1 MRTRVAGDIIAH
13 NNGIVKKERKKE
25 REFVASFVPFQSLVT
40 PMPIIFPHFLFVCSF
55 FFFFLLIILLPGGFV
70 SALGDMAWAVQSFD
84 SIESSPLSLSRQRLR

>member
-13 NNGIVKKERKKE
+13 NNGIVKKER
-25 REFVASFVPFQSLVT
+25 EFVASTVSVVSYANANNFSPFSFCLQ
-40 PMPIIFPHFLFVCSF
+40 F

-84 SIESSPLSLSRQRLR
+84 SIESSPLSLTRQRLR